1 MRPCRSMTASEITL
15 SSQVSVITIIQLSM
29 QWEVILSRISSILL
43 TSDRV
48 RERFGSVGLCGLACS
63 LARTPSSLTPLLL
76 SFDHEKNACF
86 FNPLC
91 VDMNMKVCIA
101 CDFCYPSSNMY
112 NFEQVLNRLS
122 WLCLFLFFS
131 RVLLLGG
138 RDRREGGW
146 MSKGDERRVLRN
158 RGEKFGWS
166 GEREL
171 SFPSYI
177 YFLTILSVSHLS
189 NFDSRFFCSFG
200 RFTSLHLKTDGKLQH
215 NLKVKKIVKY

>member
-1 MRPCRSMTASEITL
+1 
-15 SSQVSVITIIQLSM
+15 
-29 QWEVILSRISSILL
+29 
-43 TSDRV
+43 
-48 RERFGSVGLCGLACS
+48 
-63 LARTPSSLTPLLL
+63 
-76 SFDHEKNACF
+76 
-86 FNPLC
+86 
-91 VDMNMKVCIA
+91 
-101 CDFCYPSSNMY
+101 MY

-215 NLKVKKIVKY
+215 NLKVKEDCEVLTTMGLIHQACVCTNLCYFTLRCMPSMPPNLFVLLINILCFIIMFLVIYRFVMFKTKLFILYWAYSTIFIYLVKSCIVAWKGNSNKLKTV

>member
-1 MRPCRSMTASEITL
+1 MWN
-15 SSQVSVITIIQLSM
+15 VSYC
-29 QWEVILSRISSILL
+29 SRVYSNAAIYFWVKWLL
-43 TSDRV
+43 NM
-48 RERFGSVGLCGLACS
+48 
-63 LARTPSSLTPLLL
+63 
-76 SFDHEKNACF
+76 EKNACF
-86 FNPLC
+86 YPLG
-91 VDMNMKVCIA
+91 VDMNMKVCVA

-112 NFEQVLNRLS
+112 NFERVLNRLS

-146 MSKGDERRVLRN
+146 MSKGEERRVLRN
-158 RGEKFGWS
+158 REEKFGWS
-166 GEREL
+166 GERDL

-200 RFTSLHLKTDGKLQH
+200 RFTSSEDRWKASAQLEGEEDCEVLTTMGLIHQACVCT
-215 NLKVKKIVKY
+215 NLCYFTLRCMPSMPPNLFV